1 MYTDVT
7 TFEIAAQKKGVD
19 PNWVPDFSMFPEA
32 YRKAKEAEYR
42 LDVIIEQ
49 MNNDPS
55 FPDFSNWSQP
65 KYYLWLDIDRSGSG
79 WSLLSVGY
87 SVTSTIVGA
96 RRSFK
101 ERAAAR
107 FCFETFKELFEAS
120 YLNNK

>member
-79 WSLLSVGY
+79 LSLLSVGY
-87 SVTSTIVGA
+87 SSTSTFVGA

>member
-19 PNWVPDFSMFPEA
+19 PHWVPDFSMFPEA
-32 YRKAKEAEYR
+32 YRKAKEAEYK

-55 FPDFSNWSQP
+55 FPDFSNWNQP
-65 KYYLWLDIDRSGSG
+65 KYYLWLNVDRSGSG
-79 WSLLSVGY
+79 LSLVGVDGTRAY
-87 SVTSTIVGA
+87 SSVGA